1 MVGIAPPSLLVPT
14 GALLHPM
21 VAFAPRID
29 VWKPI
34 APTKRELEPDNES
47 WDHGL
52 LVRLRPG
59 ENPERG
65 RQQLQAILNA
75 YYRALVPE
83 MRTELLTQL
92 VPIRE
97 IYAGKVRLRLLLI
110 LGGLRAA
117 AFDGVHEHRESVPGK
132 SGEPRQRVRHAHR
145 AWGGTSAD
153 PEPDAHGDHLARDSW
168 RSSRRCDRPYG
179 AGLLAAY
186 GPDDVRLLADTRFEP
201 AGVSVRNRRR
211 VW

>member
-1 MVGIAPPSLLVPT
+1 MISDGLWRRRYGSDSTLIGRNIDVNGQSHRVVGIAPPSLLVPT

-29 VWKPI
+29 IWKPI

-52 LVRLRPG
+52 LVRLRAG

-65 RQQLQAILNA
+65 RQQLQVILNA

-110 LGGLRAA
+110 LAA
-117 AFDGVHEHRESVPGK
+117 
-132 SGEPRQRVRHAHR
+132 
-145 AWGGTSAD
+145 SA
-153 PEPDAHGDHLARDSW
+153 
-168 RSSRRCDRPYG
+168 
-179 AGLLAAY
+179 LL
-186 GPDDVRLLADTRFEP
+186 L
-201 AGVSVRNRRR
+201 
-211 VW
+211 